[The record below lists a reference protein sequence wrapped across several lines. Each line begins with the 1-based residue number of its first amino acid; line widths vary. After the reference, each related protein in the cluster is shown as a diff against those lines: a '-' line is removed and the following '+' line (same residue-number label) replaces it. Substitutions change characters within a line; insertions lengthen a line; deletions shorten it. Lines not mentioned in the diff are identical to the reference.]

1 MDQIVF
7 VKTPEGPVKAA
18 DFIAALSP
26 ALKSA
31 FAALVQQL
39 STQQT
44 IDAPRAYR
52 HDNGDWSVW
61 LEDEKGDRHNFVLYI
76 SPLSLKK
83 DRPAAV
89 PQEPLVKFGLDVPLA
104 NARPGETEWVGA
116 AKYIRA
122 QFSGAVQAQ
131 FLAALRQ
138 AEKGLPAFDGT
149 IEETRDGVILRALK
163 DGAGRQQFQAELRLK
178 RAPSGLEPQGMN
190 P

>member
-1 MDQIVF
+1 MDHIVF

-52 HDNGDWSVW
+52 HENGWSVW

-83 DRPAAV
+83 DRPAAA

-116 AKYIRA
+116 AEYIRA
-122 QFSGAVQAQ
+122 QFSGTVQAQ

-138 AEKGLPAFDGT
+138 AEKGLPAFDGSVEKT
-149 IEETRDGVILRALK
+149 HDGVILRALK

-178 RAPSGLEPQGMN
+178 RAPSGREA
-190 P
+190 